1 MASEASPQSQAV
13 NSALG
18 QQIINKVTDYV
29 VEYFFQ
35 ILAALVV
42 LAVGCWLA
50 GKIGAFVTRF
60 CERKKMDVL
69 LSRFIG
75 SGVKFAFIGF
85 IVLTILGILKIS
97 ITPLVAVIGAG
108 TLGLSMALQGPI
120 SNYGAGLII
129 ILTRPFTIGDMLR
142 VGEFSGVVEEVKLGF
157 TRLLT
162 EDGEIITIPNK
173 HIVGEVQT
181 NSKGNRVVESE
192 VGVAYDAD
200 IDAAVQAVRTAVLS
214 VAEVV
219 REPVP
224 QAGLDRFGD
233 SAVVIGYRY
242 WVPSRNYFTTRYAVN
257 RAVFAALK
265 QAKVEIPFPQQ
276 VVHLKPDNQGRPAAS
291 L

>member
-1 MASEASPQSQAV
+1 MASESDTQNLAV
-13 NSALG
+13 QSALG
-18 QQIINKVTDYV
+18 QQVLNKVTDYV

-35 ILAALVV
+35 ILGALVV

-60 CERKKMDVL
+60 CEQKKMDLL

-85 IVLTILGILKIS
+85 VVLTILGILNIS

-108 TLGLSMALQGPI
+108 TLGISLALQGPI

-142 VGEFSGVVEEVKLGF
+142 VGEYSGVVEEVKLGF

-162 EDGEIITIPNK
+162 EDGEIVTIPNK

-181 NSKGNRVVESE
+181 NSKGNRVVESMI
-192 VGVAYDAD
+192 GVAYGAD
-200 IDAAVQAVRTAVLS
+200 MDAALQAVRGAVGS

-219 REPVP
+219 REPAP
-224 QAGLDRFGD
+224 QVGIDHFAD
-233 SAVVIGYRY
+233 SAVQIGYRY
-242 WVPSRNYFTTRYAVN
+242 WVPSRNYFSTRYAVN
-257 RAVFAALK
+257 RAVFDALK
-265 QAKVEIPFPQQ
+265 KASVEIPFPQR
-276 VVHLKPDNQGRPAAS
+276 VVHLKNDK
-291 L
+291 

>member
-1 MASEASPQSQAV
+1 MASDASPQNQV
-13 NSALG
+13 INSAIG
-18 QQIINKVTDYV
+18 QQIINKVADYV
-29 VEYFFQ
+29 VGSFFQ
-35 ILAALVV
+35 ILGAVVV
-42 LAVGCWLA
+42 LAVGWWAA
-50 GKIGAFVTRF
+50 GKIGVYVTRF
-60 CERKKMDVL
+60 CEKKKMDVL

-75 SGVKFAFIGF
+75 SGARFAFIAF
-85 IVLTILGILKIS
+85 IVLTVLGILDIS

-108 TLGLSMALQGPI
+108 TLGLSLALQGPI

-200 IDAAVQAVRTAVLS
+200 MDRAIQAVQAAILS
-214 VAEVV
+214 VPEVV
-219 REPVP
+219 REPAP
-224 QAGLDRFGD
+224 QVGIDRFGD
-233 SAVVIGYRY
+233 SAVQIGYRY
-242 WVPSRNYFTTRYAVN
+242 WVPSRNYFTTRFAVN
-257 RAVFAALK
+257 RAVFASLK
-265 QAKVEIPFPQQ
+265 KAAVDIPFPQQ
-276 VVHLKPDNQGRPAAS
+276 VVHLKNDK
-291 L
+291 

>member
-1 MASEASPQSQAV
+1 MASEATPQNQV
-13 NSALG
+13 INSAIG
-18 QQIINKVTDYV
+18 QQIINKVADYV

-35 ILAALVV
+35 ILGAVVV
-42 LAVGCWLA
+42 LAIGWWLA
-50 GKIGAFVTRF
+50 GKIGTLVVRF
-60 CERKKMDVL
+60 CEKKKMDVL

-75 SGVKFAFIGF
+75 SGVRFAFIAF
-85 IVLTILGILKIS
+85 IVLTVLGILNIS

-108 TLGLSMALQGPI
+108 TLGLSLALQGPI

-200 IDAAVQAVRTAVLS
+200 MDRAVQAVQTAILS
-214 VAEVV
+214 VPEVV
-219 REPVP
+219 REPAP
-224 QAGLDRFGD
+224 QVGIDRFGD
-233 SAVVIGYRY
+233 SAVQIGYRY
-242 WVPSRNYFTTRYAVN
+242 WVPSRNYFTTRFAVN
-257 RAVFAALK
+257 RVVFASLK
-265 QAKVEIPFPQQ
+265 KATVEIPFPQQ
-276 VVHLKPDNQGRPAAS
+276 VVHLKNDK
-291 L
+291 

>member
-1 MASEASPQSQAV
+1 MASEANPQNQV
-13 NSALG
+13 INSAIG
-18 QQIINKVTDYV
+18 QQIINKVADYV

-35 ILAALVV
+35 ILGAVVV
-42 LAVGCWLA
+42 LAVGWWLA
-50 GKIGAFVTRF
+50 GKIGALVVRF
-60 CERKKMDVL
+60 CEKKKMDVL

-75 SGVKFAFIGF
+75 SGVRFAFIAF
-85 IVLTILGILKIS
+85 IVLTVLGILNIS

-108 TLGLSMALQGPI
+108 TLGLSLALQGPI

-192 VGVAYDAD
+192 VGVAYEAD
-200 IDAAVQAVRTAVLS
+200 MDRAVQAVQSAILS
-214 VAEVV
+214 VPEVV
-219 REPVP
+219 REPAP
-224 QAGLDRFGD
+224 QVGIDHFGD
-233 SAVVIGYRY
+233 SAVQIGYRY
-242 WVPSRNYFTTRYAVN
+242 WVPSRNYFTTRFAVN
-257 RAVFAALK
+257 RVVFASLK
-265 QAKVEIPFPQQ
+265 KADVDIPFPQR
-276 VVHLKPDNQGRPAAS
+276 VVHLKNDK
-291 L
+291 